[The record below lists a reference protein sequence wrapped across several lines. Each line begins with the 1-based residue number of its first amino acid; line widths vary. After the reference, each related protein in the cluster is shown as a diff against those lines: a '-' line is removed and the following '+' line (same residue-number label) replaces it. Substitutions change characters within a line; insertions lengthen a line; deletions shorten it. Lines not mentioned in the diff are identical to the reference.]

1 MTATKHYATHLG
13 PHSIEAEEALYSE
26 VPNRRAIMTTKQ
38 SSIVKMHPAFT
49 KTNAFFVRLYLASGE
64 TASLFQ
70 SDLKMLGY
78 AGYSEELYRI
88 ELLGQAIR
96 FSRTPIPVNIRKDG
110 EYWKITSI
118 QPRTNERP
126 DQPPPPFKA
135 TAVRETAIRQA
146 KNALTAFDEGAVV
159 WDTETTGTDPVADEI
174 IQFGYVTQNKA
185 PRNVTFRPSEDILDV
200 MDTSSAAAV
209 HGIKAADLK
218 DCPTFSRT
226 TGRLLNLLSAKAWI
240 GYNIP
245 FDATFLNYKFWQLGS
260 IPPVATAMFD
270 VMALSAMY
278 MNTWDSD
285 KERFAPPKLTDIAAH
300 FGYRFDAHNAAND
313 AAATLYVLRNIATG
327 GNQP

>member
-1 MTATKHYATHLG
+1 
-13 PHSIEAEEALYSE
+13 
-26 VPNRRAIMTTKQ
+26 MTTKP
-38 SSIVKMHPAFT
+38 SGIVKMQPAFT

-218 DCPTFSRT
+218 DCPTFGSS
-226 TGRLLNLLSAKAWI
+226 TGRLVNTLSAKAWI
-240 GYNIP
+240 GYNLS
-245 FDATFLNYKFWQLGS
+245 FDASFLTYKFWQLGLTA
-260 IPPVATAMFD
+260 PVATAMFD
-270 VMALSAMY
+270 VMNIAAVY
-278 MNTWDSD
+278 MNRWDSD
-285 KERFAPPKLTDIAAH
+285 KEMFISPKLADVADH
-300 FGYRFDAHNAAND
+300 FGYAFDAHNAAND
-313 AAATLYVLRNIATG
+313 ANATLHILRKIAAG
-327 GNQP
+327 GNQK